1 MYLCAANFRWVT
13 DAEKT
18 KNMIKKSSYFLGI
31 GVLVLFVSSGF
42 NSFKI
47 EKLKGFHLED
57 GETIVYHVPSEE
69 EEVEGIVENTIAV
82 PYVGKTYAGF
92 KQAMAYRESR
102 GMLHLVNP
110 YGYMGKYQFG
120 RSTLR
125 TIGIYDFQEFLRNA
139 EWQDK
144 AFRALLEKNKWELRK
159 EIEKYSGKVINGVQI
174 TESGLLAAAHLAG
187 AGSVKKYLRS
197 NGSNG
202 FKDGF
207 GTSLRSYIKLFKGYD
222 VSHIEADA
230 NAKVLLD

>member
-1 MYLCAANFRWVT
+1 
-13 DAEKT
+13 
-18 KNMIKKSSYFLGI
+18 MIKKRSYFI
-31 GVLVLFVSSGF
+31 GLTLLVLVVSSGF
-42 NSFKI
+42 ITFKE
-47 EKLKGFHLED
+47 EKLEGFHLTNNEV
-57 GETIVYHVPSEE
+57 IKYHVPNENENENEE
-69 EEVEGIVENTIAV
+69 ITPVKV
-82 PYVGKTYAGF
+82 PHVGKSFAGF
-92 KQAMAYRESR
+92 AQKMAYKESR
-102 GMLHLVNP
+102 GILHLVNP

>member
-1 MYLCAANFRWVT
+1 MT
-13 DAEKT
+13 GAEKT
-18 KNMIKKSSYFLGI
+18 KIMIKKSSYLLGVTLLI
-31 GVLVLFVSSGF
+31 LLVSTGF
-42 NSFKI
+42 NSFKA
-47 EKLKGFHLED
+47 EKLEGFHLED
-57 GETIVYHVPSEE
+57 GEVINYSVSANEE
-69 EEVEGIVENTIAV
+69 EIEVTVNNRVTV

-102 GMLHLVNP
+102 GMIHLVNP

-125 TIGIYDFQEFLRNA
+125 TVGIYDFQEFLRNA

-159 EIEKYSGKVINGVQI
+159 EIERYNGKVINGVAI